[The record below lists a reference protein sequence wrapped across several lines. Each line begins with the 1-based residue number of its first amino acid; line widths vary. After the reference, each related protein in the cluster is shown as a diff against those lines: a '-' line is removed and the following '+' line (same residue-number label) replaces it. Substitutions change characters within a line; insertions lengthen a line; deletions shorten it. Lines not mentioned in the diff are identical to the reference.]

1 MKRLPHELVVLTYDK
16 VESNRKPLRKYVSLS
31 LSVCAC
37 FYLFIPLSVYDGMC
51 TPPTDMTTSAQGDHP
66 NNKNKTRTHTRNN
79 TTATRRFQVEAG
91 TTITSLLVAAVDR
104 EGNFIKSDKA
114 RLLWFVYLYVY
125 TCALCPV

>member
-31 LSVCAC
+31 LSVCTC
-37 FYLFIPLSVYDGMC
+37 CYLFTPLAVNDGMC
-51 TPPTDMTTSAQGDHP
+51 TPPTDMTTSAQGNP
-66 NNKNKTRTHTRNN
+66 NIKNKARTHTRNN

-114 RLLWFVYLYVY
+114 RLL
-125 TCALCPV
+125 